1 MSEGPKGARQ
11 PVDVNTHRVMA
22 GAAIVVAAIVL
33 ALGVSRALLAGLG
46 AGIQDPPRAPRELPP
61 TPREQ
66 VHPIT
71 DYQRYRAAEQAKLE
85 AYAWVDRQG
94 GVAQIPIERAMA
106 LVAENPTAG
115 GPVARSRR

>member
-1 MSEGPKGARQ
+1 MSEDPEGARQ
-11 PVDVNTHRVMA
+11 PVDVNTHRVIV

-33 ALGVSRALLAGLG
+33 ALGVSRALLTGLG

-85 AYAWVDRQG
+85 AYAWVDRTG
-94 GVAQIPIERAMA
+94 GIVQIPIERAMA
-106 LVAENPTAG
+106 LVARDERA
-115 GPVARSRR
+115 AKLADRSHR